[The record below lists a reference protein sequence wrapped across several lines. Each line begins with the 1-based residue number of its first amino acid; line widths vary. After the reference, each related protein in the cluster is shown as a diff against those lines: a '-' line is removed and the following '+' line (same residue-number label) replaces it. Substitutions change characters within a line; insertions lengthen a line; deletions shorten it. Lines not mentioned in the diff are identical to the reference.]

1 MKAATIVIAIL
12 LLFLILLSGCIS
24 QKVAEK
30 EGAVTVTDSLGRN
43 VTMPEKVNRI
53 VSLAPGNT
61 EILFA
66 LGLGDKVVGVTDYCD
81 YPEEAKNKTK
91 VGGFKT
97 VNTEKVVSL
106 SPDLVLATG
115 GIQGSIVKEFEGLN
129 ITVIV
134 LDPKN
139 VSEVINGIRLVGNVT
154 GKTKEAKNLTE
165 NMEKRMKNVTEQA
178 GNTSKPRV
186 FHVTWHDPLMSAGN
200 GTMIGELIKL
210 AGGVNIAENA
220 KTKYPVYSLEVL
232 VEQNPE
238 IITVSSMGGGG
249 PTVEGIREILK
260 DKNITAVKNNRI
272 YDIDSNLVDRPGP
285 RIVDGLEDVAKIIHP
300 EVFT

>member
-1 MKAATIVIAIL
+1 MATMLI
-12 LLFLILLSGCIS
+12 LFLVILLSGCVS

-30 EGAVTVTDSLGRN
+30 GSAMTITDSLGRN
-43 VTMPEKVNRI
+43 VTLPEKIDRI
-53 VSLAPGNT
+53 ISLAPGNT

-106 SPDLVLATG
+106 SPDLVLITG
-115 GIQGSIVKEFEGLN
+115 GIQESIVKELERLN
-129 ITVIV
+129 LTIIV

-139 VSEVINGIRLVGNVT
+139 VSGVISSIKLVGDAT
-154 GKTKEAKNLTE
+154 GKTKEAKNITE
-165 NMEKRMKNVTEQA
+165 SMEKRMKNVTERV
-178 GNTSKPRV
+178 GNASRPRV
-186 FHVTWHDPLMSAGN
+186 FHVTWHDPLMSASN
-200 GTMIGELIKL
+200 GTLINELIEL
-210 AGGVNIAENA
+210 AGGVNIAGNA

-238 IITVSSMGGGG
+238 IITVSSEMGGGG
-249 PTVEGIREILK
+249 ATVDGVKEMLK
-260 DKNITAVKNNRI
+260 DENLTAVKNNRI